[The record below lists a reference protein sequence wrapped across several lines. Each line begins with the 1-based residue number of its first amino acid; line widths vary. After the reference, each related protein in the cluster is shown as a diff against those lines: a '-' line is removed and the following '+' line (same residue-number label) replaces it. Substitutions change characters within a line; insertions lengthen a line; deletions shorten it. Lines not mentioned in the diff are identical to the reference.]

1 MYMYKFQLSRSHL
14 SIEEV
19 LGLELSLVVPAAVE
33 CERLVGQEGAVPGRD
48 EELLG
53 GGEAL
58 AVRNP
63 VYSTSH
69 LFTFCNLFTFFLFDY
84 QMWKVIQHCE
94 SSQRTQAHACW
105 FEMKST
111 RKSFFEA
118 GHSK

>member
-1 MYMYKFQLSRSHL
+1 MSSPSSSLRRLRASDWSGRREQYQGVTKSFSVGARRSQC
-14 SIEEV
+14 
-19 LGLELSLVVPAAVE
+19 G
-33 CERLVGQEGAVPGRD
+33 
-48 EELLG
+48 
-53 GGEAL
+53 
-58 AVRNP
+58 
-63 VYSTSH
+63 T
-69 LFTFCNLFTFFLFDY
+69 